1 MIAKKINFTYMKKI
15 IAFISVIVL
24 FSCASNSSKK
34 TKPLFE
40 ILTEQN
46 NGGASIQ
53 FYEILTEEKE
63 IAMLL
68 SDDNLKKKIK
78 PEDIKTANFIILNLG
93 EKATGGYSIEVESVV
108 ETENQIIVK
117 VKEIKP
123 NTKEFVTDVLS
134 NPYTIVKI
142 NSKKEIVVE

>member
-1 MIAKKINFTYMKKI
+1 MKK
-15 IAFISVIVL
+15 VIVLLSLIFL
-24 FSCASNSSKK
+24 FSCATNSSKK

-63 IAMLL
+63 IVMLL
-68 SDDNLKKKIK
+68 NDGNLKKKIK

-93 EKATGGYSIEVESVV
+93 EKTTGGYSINVESVE
-108 ETENQIIVK
+108 ETANQIILTI
-117 VKEIKP
+117 KEIKP
-123 NTKEFVTDVLS
+123 KSDDFVTDVMS

-142 NSKKEIVVE
+142 NSKKEIVIK

>member
-1 MIAKKINFTYMKKI
+1 MKKI
-15 IAFISVIVL
+15 IIL
-24 FSCASNSSKK
+24 FLIIILYSCASNSSQK

-63 IAMLL
+63 ITMLL
-68 SDDNLKKKIK
+68 SDENLKKKIK
-78 PEDIKTANFIILNLG
+78 PQDIKTANFIILNLG
-93 EKATGGYSIEVESVV
+93 EKTTGGYSVTIESVE
-108 ETENQIIVK
+108 ETASQIIVT
-117 VKEIKP
+117 VKENKP
-123 NTKEFVTDVLS
+123 NVDGYVTDVIS

-142 NSKKEIVVE
+142 NSKKEIIIK

>member
-1 MIAKKINFTYMKKI
+1 MKIVIALFSI
-15 IAFISVIVL
+15 VVL

-53 FYEILTEEKE
+53 FYEILSEEKE
-63 IAMLL
+63 ISMLL
-68 SDDNLKKKIK
+68 NDDNLKRKVK
-78 PEDIKTANFIILNLG
+78 PEDVKTANFIILNLG
-93 EKATGGYSIEVESVV
+93 EKNSSGYSVKVENIQ
-108 ETENQIIVK
+108 ETENQIILT

-123 NTKEFVTDVLS
+123 KAGAPVTNVMS

-142 NSKKEIVVE
+142 NSKKEIVIK

>member
-1 MIAKKINFTYMKKI
+1 MKIVIALFSI
-15 IAFISVIVL
+15 VVL

-53 FYEILTEEKE
+53 FYEILSEEKE
-63 IAMLL
+63 ISMLL
-68 SDDNLKKKIK
+68 NDDNLKRKVKA
-78 PEDIKTANFIILNLG
+78 EDVKTANFIILNLG
-93 EKATGGYSIEVESVV
+93 EKNSSGYSVKVENIQ
-108 ETENQIIVK
+108 ETENQIILT

-123 NTKEFVTDVLS
+123 KAGEPVTNVMS

-142 NSKKEIVVE
+142 NSKKEIVIK